1 MRTAPDRLTGAC
13 IDCGEPVRHDVLR
26 CRKCYL
32 VERRRG
38 KALEDLASQGRV
50 RKPRLVA
57 QPVVDGD
64 DSGFAKMDAKFC
76 AAMRGAHPGLER
88 R

>member
-32 VERRRG
+32 VERKR
-38 KALEDLASQGRV
+38 KALENFPPLGRAS
-50 RKPRLVA
+50 KPRLVA
-57 QPVVDGD
+57 RPVVDGD

-88 R
+88 S